1 MVDAYTGLQAPGQR
15 SNVRA
20 HSPPPGRFGLE
31 NNNSEAQPQK
41 SSTAGLALLAL
52 GVVYGDIGTSP
63 LYAVKETF
71 GPGHGIALETAN
83 ILGGLSTIFWS
94 IMIVVTF
101 KYVTL
106 IMRADN
112 KGEGGI
118 MALLALASSAV
129 REQPRWRM
137 LILALGVIGA
147 SLFYGDAVLTPAI
160 SVLSAVEGLEVGT
173 AAFKPYVIPIAVIVL
188 VTLFMFQRHG
198 TAVVGAFF
206 GPVCA
211 LWFLALG
218 AVGIHHIAQNPIV
231 LQAVDP
237 LHALRFVTGHG
248 FASFVVLGAVLLAFT
263 GAEALYADMGH
274 FGRRAVR
281 LAWFGL
287 VLPGLVLNYFGQGA
301 LLIANPQ
308 AISNPFYLAYPDR
321 ALYPM
326 IGPATA
332 ATAIPSQ
339 ATISGAYSITKQAIQ
354 LGYLPRMNILHTS
367 AREIGQV
374 YVPALNWLL
383 LAAVLAA
390 VIGFGSSSK
399 LASAYGVAVAGT
411 MLIDTFL
418 AFFVIRYGWGYHLLI
433 AVSATA
439 FFMLVDITFF
449 SASLLKI
456 GDGGWFPLM
465 VGAVIFTLMVTWRRG
480 REILLAR
487 LRESSVPLDTF
498 LGSLM
503 RHPPVRVP
511 GTAVFL
517 TSTIGA
523 VPHALLHNLAHNKI
537 LHERVVFLTV
547 IIRDVPWVSP
557 KERVHIEDLDN
568 NCFQLTV
575 HFGFKDRPD
584 VMQAL
589 ELCRE
594 HEMEFQPLQTSF
606 FLSRETVIASI
617 RYEGMALW
625 RERLFAMMARNAGSP
640 VEYFNLPANRVIE
653 LGTQVEI

>member
-1 MVDAYTGLQAPGQR
+1 M
-15 SNVRA
+15 
-20 HSPPPGRFGLE
+20 E
-31 NNNSEAQPQK
+31 NNNSEANPQK
-41 SSTAGLALLAL
+41 SSTAGLTLLAL
-52 GVVYGDIGTSP
+52 GIVYGDIGTSP

-71 GPGHGIALETAN
+71 GPSHGIALEAAN

-94 IMIVVTF
+94 LMVVVTF
-101 KYVTL
+101 KYVSL
-106 IMRADN
+106 VMRANN

-129 REQPRWRM
+129 KDQPRWRM
-137 LILALGVIGA
+137 LVMALGVVGA
-147 SLFYGDAVLTPAI
+147 ALFYGDAVLTPAI

-173 AAFKPYVIPIAVIVL
+173 TAFKPYVIPIAVIVL
-188 VTLFMFQRHG
+188 VTLFMLQRHG

-206 GPVCA
+206 GPVCL

-218 AVGIHHIAQNPIV
+218 VIGVHNIAQNPIV
-231 LQAVDP
+231 LQAVNP

-274 FGRRAVR
+274 FGKRAVR
-281 LAWFGL
+281 IAWFGL
-287 VLPGLVLNYFGQGA
+287 VLPALVLNYFGQGA

-308 AISNPFYLAYPDR
+308 AISNPFYLAFPDW

-326 IGPATA
+326 IGLATA
-332 ATAIPSQ
+332 ASVIASQ
-339 ATISGAYSITKQAIQ
+339 ATISGAYSITKQAVQ

-390 VIGFGSSSK
+390 VVGFGSSSK

-418 AFFVIRYGWGYHLLI
+418 TFFVIRYGWGYHLLI

-439 FFMLVDITFF
+439 FFMLVDIAFF

-456 GDGGWFPLM
+456 GEGGWFPLT
-465 VGAVIFTLMVTWRRG
+465 VGAAVFTLMVTWRRG

-487 LRESSVPLDTF
+487 LKQSSVPLDMF
-498 LGSLM
+498 LESLM
-503 RHPPVRVP
+503 RHPPLRIT

-517 TSTIGA
+517 TSTPGA
-523 VPHALLHNLAHNKI
+523 VPHALLHNLAHNKV

-547 IIRDVPWVSP
+547 VIRDVPWVPP
-557 KERVHIEDLDN
+557 KERVSIEDLGN
-568 NCFQLTV
+568 NCFQLSV
-575 HFGFKDRPD
+575 YFGFKDRPD

-589 ELCRE
+589 DQCRE
-594 HEMEFQPLQTSF
+594 HELEFRPLETSF
-606 FLSRETVIASI
+606 FLSRETVIASV

-625 RERLFAMMARNAGSP
+625 RERLFATLARNAGSP

>member
-1 MVDAYTGLQAPGQR
+1 M
-15 SNVRA
+15 RA
-20 HSPPPGRFGLE
+20 HSPPHGRLVLE
-31 NNNSEAQPQK
+31 NNNSEAHPQK
-41 SSTAGLALLAL
+41 SSTAGLTLLAL

-71 GPGHGIALETAN
+71 APAHGIALDTEN

-94 IMIVVTF
+94 LMIVVTL

-106 IMRADN
+106 TMRAN
-112 KGEGGI
+112 NRGEGGI

-129 REQPRWRM
+129 KDQPRWRM
-137 LILALGVIGA
+137 LILALGVVGT

-160 SVLSAVEGLEVGT
+160 SVLSAVEGIEVGT
-173 AAFKPYVIPIAVIVL
+173 PAFKHYVIPIAAIVL
-188 VTLFMFQRHG
+188 VTLFAFQRHG

-206 GPVCA
+206 GPICV

-218 AVGIHHIAQNPIV
+218 AVGIGNIVHNPVV
-231 LQAVDP
+231 LNALDP

-248 FASFVVLGAVLLAFT
+248 FASFVVLGSVLLAFT

-274 FGRRAVR
+274 FGKRAVR

-287 VLPGLVLNYFGQGA
+287 VLPALVLNYFGQGA

-308 AISNPFYLAYPDR
+308 AIENPFYLAYPDW

-326 IGPATA
+326 IALATA
-332 ATAIPSQ
+332 ATVIASQ

-354 LGYLPRMNILHTS
+354 LGYLPRMNIQHTS
-367 AREIGQV
+367 AKEMGQI
-374 YVPALNWLL
+374 YLPAVNWIL
-383 LAAVLAA
+383 LAAVIAA
-390 VIGFGSSSK
+390 VVGFGSSSR
-399 LASAYGVAVAGT
+399 LASAYGVAVMGT
-411 MLIDTFL
+411 MLITTFL
-418 AFFVIRYGWGYHLLI
+418 TFFVIRYNWGYSLWLCLL
-433 AVSATA
+433 ATGS
-439 FFMLVDITFF
+439 FIVVDLAFF
-449 SASLLKI
+449 SASLLKVF
-456 GDGGWFPLM
+456 DGGWFPLVM
-465 VGAVIFTLMVTWRRG
+465 GGAVFTLMVTWRRG

-487 LRESSVPLDTF
+487 LRQTSVPLDMF
-498 LGSLM
+498 LESLM
-503 RHPPVRVP
+503 RHPPTRVP

-517 TSTIGA
+517 TSTQGA
-523 VPHALLHNLAHNKI
+523 VPHALLHNLAHNKV
-537 LHERVVFLTV
+537 LHERVIFLTV
-547 IIRDVPWVSP
+547 VIKDVPWVP
-557 KERVHIEDLDN
+557 AKERIHIEDLAN

-575 HFGFKDRPD
+575 DFGFKDRPD

-589 ELCRE
+589 EQCRE
-594 HEMEFQPLQTSF
+594 HELEFQPLQTSF

-625 RERLFAMMARNAGSP
+625 RERLFSALARNAGSP

-653 LGTQVEI
+653 LGTQIEI